1 MTDDPIPTDVRRFL
15 QTSAVS
21 VPHIELI
28 LLLRREPAMAWSA
41 RDVAQR
47 LYIGEERAETLLR
60 ELQSAGIVE
69 PSEARPPSYYYRPA
83 TPELGSL
90 LDRLD
95 ATYAKHLAAVTKLVH
110 AARDAS
116 AEAFARA
123 FRFRKD
129 T

>member
-1 MTDDPIPTDVRRFL
+1 MTDDPIPSDVRRFL
-15 QTSAVS
+15 QTRAVS
-21 VPHIELI
+21 VPHIELM
-28 LLLRREPAMAWSA
+28 LLLRREPAMAWTA
-41 RDVAQR
+41 GDVARR
-47 LYIGEERAETLLR
+47 LYVSEERAATLLG
-60 ELQSAGIVE
+60 ELQGAGIVE
-69 PSEARPPSYYYRPA
+69 PSKAEPSSYYYRPA

-95 ATYAKHLAAVTKLVH
+95 VTYAKHLTAVTKLVH

-116 AEAFARA
+116 AEAFASA